1 MTRSSLIFAAIISL
15 SLAVSETRFKKCCPP
30 GEVFCCCLT
39 TRPEVRCVPAK
50 ENALEL
56 YNVDHEVTG
65 HGIEYPICEQP
76 EDVNT
81 LLLSPLNSTDFL
93 QGPGCIEILHV
104 EHLNE
109 NVPVAVNCRSSED
122 RTEKPEQPNA
132 SPLQLFNIRRCCPRD
147 RVFDVVTKSCVT
159 NVVSG
164 ENYSHAHD
172 FGSMLPNPPTNVGFF
187 NVTKG
192 SPVCR
197 SAALVT
203 YEVAAEDISFEGG
216 SLWVTLS
223 ENGSREKMAASID
236 NSCLELTP
244 NSRTSRRLVFR
255 VCRNSEFCQKHSC
268 VRKCCR
274 EGHVLLSTFNCTNV
288 DASLAQRRFY
298 GAISNLTEVAWNS
311 TGVGLLVGRKCHEV
325 YHIDSTEILNLT
337 KEGYLRQ
344 VPRVLNEL
352 DSYCLD
358 IFEDGSVHSLICFPE
373 LEPEPP
379 IIKYMITSL
388 LEVIS
393 CVFLVL
399 TLLVYIFLPSLQNL
413 HGKTL
418 MCNAASLLVSY
429 LCLAIMPWVTPPSQ
443 ASDNSEN
450 IFCSVLGYGM
460 LFSLLSAFCWLNV
473 MCFDIWRTFGRLR
486 GNCNGGQSQGKRFLL
501 YSIYAWGFALFITL
515 FCVAG
520 DKLSFLPDNVK
531 PNFGQLRCWFSNN
544 MFGELIF
551 FRLPVAIQLTS
562 NVVFF
567 ILTSEHCS
575 KVKAEISR
583 VTDPSDP
590 RSKRFHADKTKLI
603 MNVKLFIVMGI
614 LWIAESASSLM
625 NTYSSYEWKELVF
638 YCSDVLNC
646 LHGLLI
652 FILFVLKRR
661 VYQALKKR
669 LGFQD
674 SKKCSSQGTSTIQDP
689 SRVKKSASN
698 STLTSSFA
706 VSVAP

>member
-1 MTRSSLIFAAIISL
+1 MTRSSLIFATIISL
-15 SLAVSETRFKKCCPP
+15 SLAAPETRLKKCCPP
-30 GEVFCCCLT
+30 GEAFCSLT
-39 TRPEVRCVPAK
+39 TRPEVSCCVPAK
-50 ENALEL
+50 QNASEL

-65 HGIEYPICEQP
+65 HQNEFPICEQP

-81 LLLSPLNSTDFL
+81 LLLPALNSTDFL
-93 QGPGCIEILHV
+93 QAPSCIEILHV
-104 EHLNE
+104 EHVNE
-109 NVPVAVNCRSSED
+109 SALVAVNCQSNQNGAKER
-122 RTEKPEQPNA
+122 EQPNA
-132 SPLQLFNIRRCCPRD
+132 SPLQLLNIRRCCPRD
-147 RVFDVVTKSCVT
+147 TMFDVFTRSCVT

-164 ENYSHAHD
+164 ENNSYIDEFVSL
-172 FGSMLPNPPTNVGFF
+172 LPKSASNVAFF
-187 NVTKG
+187 HVSKG

-197 SAALVT
+197 VDALVT
-203 YEVAAEDISFEGG
+203 YEVAAEDISSEGG
-216 SLWVTLS
+216 FLWVTLS
-223 ENGSREKMAASID
+223 ENGSHEKVAASID

-274 EGHVLLSTFNCTNV
+274 ENRVFSRFLQCIDV
-288 DASLAQRRFY
+288 DASSAPRRFY
-298 GAISNLTEVAWNS
+298 DAISNLTEVAWDG
-311 TGVGLLVGRKCHEV
+311 TGYDLLVGRNCTDV
-325 YHIDSTEILNLT
+325 YKIELGEILGLT

-344 VPRVLNEL
+344 APTLLNDL
-352 DSYCLD
+352 NSYCLD
-358 IFEDGSVHSLICFPE
+358 VLGNGSVYSLVCFPE
-373 LEPEPP
+373 IQPETSN
-379 IIKYMITSL
+379 IKYIITSL

-399 TLLVYIFLPSLQNL
+399 TLLVYIFIPSLQNL

-418 MCNAASLLVSY
+418 MCHAASLLVSY
-429 LCLAIMPWVTPPSQ
+429 ICLAIMPWVTPPSGV
-443 ASDNSEN
+443 SNLSEN
-450 IFCSVLGYGM
+450 IFCSILGYGM

-486 GNCNGGQSQGKRFLL
+486 GNYSGGHSQGKRYLL
-501 YSIYAWGFALFITL
+501 YSIYAWGLALFITL
-515 FCVAG
+515 FCLVS
-520 DKLSFLPDNVK
+520 DKLPFLPSNVK
-531 PNFGQLRCWFSNN
+531 PNFGQMRCWFSSN
-544 MFGELIF
+544 MIGELIF
-551 FRLPVAIQLTS
+551 FRVPVAIQLTS

-575 KVKAEISR
+575 KVKAEISK
-583 VTDPSDP
+583 VTDPLDF

-625 NTYSSYEWKELVF
+625 NNYSTYHWKELVF
-638 YCSDVLNC
+638 YWSDALNC

-652 FILFVLKRR
+652 FILFVLKPR

-669 LGFQD
+669 LGFPEIT
-674 SKKCSSQGTSTIQDP
+674 KCSSQGTSTIQDP

-706 VSVAP
+706 VSLAP